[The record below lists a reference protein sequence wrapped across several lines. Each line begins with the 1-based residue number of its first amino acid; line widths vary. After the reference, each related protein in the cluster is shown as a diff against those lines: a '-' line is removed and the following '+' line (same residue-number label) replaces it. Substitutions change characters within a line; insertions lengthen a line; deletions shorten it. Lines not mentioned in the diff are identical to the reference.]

1 MTDSERAFLTVSEL
15 EDLAAL
21 ASWHIFEAARLMEW
35 GDMLAVDRHREAA
48 NKLMDL
54 IAKATDSIAKGG
66 RDENR

>member
-35 GDMLAVDRHREAA
+35 GDMSEWTPLSNVQDV
-48 NKLMDL
+48 
-54 IAKATDSIAKGG
+54 KGQC
-66 RDENR
+66 DAIC